1 MNVIQAASLGAMTAI
16 TSCLQAQAGEKPN
29 IVVILA
35 DDLASHEIACYG
47 GTNIATPNIDRL
59 AREGV
64 RFTGCYASCAM
75 SVPIRA
81 SLYTG
86 LYPARHGV
94 FQNHK
99 STYPHIKSIAHYLPE
114 AGYRVWRTGKTHTT
128 PRSVYPFEE
137 IPGFEPNCVKRSA
150 DYSTDSL
157 KIRILNAKQP
167 FCLFVCSTLP
177 HAPWT
182 VGDTAAISPEQFVF
196 PPHLIAS
203 KAFREIYRKYLAE
216 VKALDEQVGA
226 VWKMLEETGQL
237 DNTLILFLGE
247 QGPQFPGGKWT
258 CWNYGQFSALIARY
272 PRLIKAGASSDALVQ
287 YEDILPTLM
296 EFTGGNAIDGID
308 GKSFLPVLIGKRKTH
323 RQWVYG
329 IHNNIPEGSAYPVR
343 SIRDK
348 RYKLIVNLSPE
359 ASYFEK
365 HLMNVNNPVGVWKAW
380 TEAAKTDLHA
390 QAMIDRFVHRPAV
403 EFYDLQAD
411 PWELNNLVS
420 NGKHA
425 KRIAKMEKLLHT
437 WMSQQGDTGASMD
450 VEFVNK

>member
-1 MNVIQAASLGAMTAI
+1 MTVV
-16 TSCLQAQAGEKPN
+16 TSCLQAQTGIKPN
-29 IVVILA
+29 IVVIMA

-47 GTNIATPNIDRL
+47 GRNISTPNIDRI

-64 RFTGCYASCAM
+64 RFTGCYASCTM

-99 STYPHIKSIAHYLPE
+99 STYPHIKSIAHYLPPT
-114 AGYRVWRTGKTHTT
+114 GYRVWRTGKTHTT
-128 PRSVYPFEE
+128 PRSVYPFED

-150 DYSTDSL
+150 DYSTDSIKL
-157 KIRILNAKQP
+157 RILNEKQP

-182 VGDTAAISPEQFVF
+182 AGNPAAIDPDRLLL
-196 PPHLIAS
+196 PPHLIDS
-203 KAFREIYRKYLAE
+203 KDFREIYCKYLAE
-216 VKALDEQVGA
+216 VKELDEQVGA

-272 PRLIKAGASSDALVQ
+272 PRQIKAGTTSNALVQ
-287 YEDILPTLM
+287 YEDVLPTLV
-296 EFTGGNAIDGID
+296 EFAGGNPIADIDGE
-308 GKSFLPVLIGKRKTH
+308 SFLPVLLGKKTTH
-323 RQWVYG
+323 RRWIYG
-329 IHNNIPEGSAYPVR
+329 IHNNIPEGTAYPVR

-359 ASYFEK
+359 KPYFEK
-365 HLMNVNNPVGVWKAW
+365 HLMNVNNPVGVWKTW
-380 TEAAKTDLHA
+380 KEAAQTDSHA
-390 QAMIDRFVHRPAV
+390 QAMIERYVHRPAV

-411 PWELNNLVS
+411 PWEMNNLAS
-420 NGKHA
+420 DGKHA
-425 KRIAKMEKLLHT
+425 KRIAEMEQQLKT

-450 VEFVNK
+450 IEFVNK